1 MIVFEEVLIDI
12 LDCCARGLNVATE
25 STHRISRAGP
35 DNVTEQRDVIRA
47 AVRSPEE
54 QYRMESSAHL
64 LVSGILLRMVECLG
78 RVREVFFRGV
88 AGVPFSPLSLPV
100 NERRIQWGSGLDQLR
115 CTATFRPEHT
125 RDSRLK

>member
-1 MIVFEEVLIDI
+1 MIVFEKVLIDI
-12 LDCCARGLNVATE
+12 LDRCACGLNVATE

-64 LVSGILLRMVECLG
+64 LVSGILLRVVECLG
-78 RVREVFFRGV
+78 RVRESFFRGA
-88 AGVPFSPLSLPV
+88 AGVPFSPLGLPV
-100 NERRIQWGSGLDQLR
+100 NERRILWGSGLDQLR

>member
-1 MIVFEEVLIDI
+1 
-12 LDCCARGLNVATE
+12 
-25 STHRISRAGP
+25 
-35 DNVTEQRDVIRA
+35 
-47 AVRSPEE
+47 
-54 QYRMESSAHL
+54 
-64 LVSGILLRMVECLG
+64 MVECLG

-115 CTATFRPEHT
+115 CTATFRLEHT